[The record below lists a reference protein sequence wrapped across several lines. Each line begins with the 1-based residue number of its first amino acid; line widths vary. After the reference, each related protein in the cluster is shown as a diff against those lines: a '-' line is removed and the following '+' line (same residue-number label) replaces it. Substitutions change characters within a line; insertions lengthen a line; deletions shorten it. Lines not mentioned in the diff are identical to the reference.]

1 MAVKASQFDSK
12 LIDELLKDCKT
23 PEDIL
28 GQAGLVKQITKALIE
43 RSLNAELSTHLGY
56 EKHGQNDQGN
66 GNARNGYTP
75 KTLKGEQGD
84 IELDIPRDRASTFT
98 PKLVPKHQTRLEGF
112 D

>member
-23 PEDIL
+23 SEDIL
-28 GQAGLVKQITKALIE
+28 GQAGLVKQLTKALIE

-56 EKHGQNDQGN
+56 EKHGQSADSS

-75 KTLKGEQGD
+75 KTLKGEQGNM
-84 IELDIPRDRASTFT
+84 ELDIPRDRDGSFS
-98 PKLVPKHQTRLEGF
+98 PKLVPKHL
-112 D
+112 